1 MEKIFAI
8 IFFIILFIILFLV
21 LFKTIFEYYI
31 QYSKKYKDFHIV
43 DEISKIADKNKAIV
57 TLECIE
63 EIWQYVILIDVVVF
77 TLGIAL
83 LSNADTF
90 KLQEKIIQLLI
101 YANIV
106 VFSIWTVSIL
116 ITSIYYIISYVKEI
130 KIIKKNNS

>member
-8 IFFIILFIILFLV
+8 IFFVILFLV

-43 DEISKIADKNKAIV
+43 DEISKIANKNKAIV
-57 TLECIE
+57 NIECIG

-77 TLGIAL
+77 ALGIAL
-83 LSNADTF
+83 FSNADTL
-90 KLQEKIIQLLI
+90 KLQETIIQLLV

-106 VFSIWTVSIL
+106 VFSVWTCSIL
-116 ITSIYYIISYVKEI
+116 ITSIYYIISYAKEI